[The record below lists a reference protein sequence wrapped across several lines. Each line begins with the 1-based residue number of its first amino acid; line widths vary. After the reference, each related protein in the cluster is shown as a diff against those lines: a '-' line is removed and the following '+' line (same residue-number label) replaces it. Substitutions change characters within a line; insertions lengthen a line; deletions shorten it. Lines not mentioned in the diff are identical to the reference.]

1 MPLIKSEYKAP
12 LFFSNGHVQ
21 TIHANI
27 FRWVKEPHYKR
38 KRITTPDGDFLD
50 LDISTAINKDSSKIR
65 SKKLAILSHGLGA
78 DSHRPYITGM
88 VHALNKK
95 GFDALAWNFRGFSGV
110 PNKTVKMTHA
120 GATHDLDAVIQHA
133 LSLKKYKAIV
143 LIGFSLGGNITLKYL
158 GEQGKGIHPQIVKA
172 VTFSVPC
179 HLASSAQHI
188 GKFSNKIYMYR
199 FMLLLRNYIQT
210 KSKFLHGEIDDSDL
224 QEISNFKQFDNRYVA
239 PLHGFK
245 DAEDYWKQSSCEQ
258 YLENIKVPTLLVNAK
273 DDPFLPEECFPIQ
286 KAKKNPNLFLEIPSQ
301 GGHVGFVTLQWGNE
315 YWSEKRALDFIQNSD

>member
-1 MPLIKSEYKAP
+1 MPLIKSEYKSP
-12 LFFSNGHVQ
+12 IFFSNGHIQ

-27 FRWVKEPHYKR
+27 FRWVKEPPYKR
-38 KRITTPDGDFLD
+38 KRISTPDGDFLD
-50 LDISTAINKDSSKIR
+50 LDISKVG

-78 DSHRPYITGM
+78 DSYRPYITGM

-110 PNKTVKMTHA
+110 PNKTAKMTHA
-120 GATHDLDAVIQHA
+120 GATHDLEAVIQYA

-143 LIGFSLGGNITLKYL
+143 LVGFSLGGNITLKYL
-158 GEQGKGIHPQIVKA
+158 GEQGKAIHPQIVKA
-172 VTFSVPC
+172 ITYSVPC
-179 HLASSAQHI
+179 NLHSSAQHI
-188 GKFSNKIYMYR
+188 GKFSNKIYMLH
-199 FMLLLRNYIQT
+199 FMMLLRNYIHAKT
-210 KSKFLHGEIDDSDL
+210 KILPGEIDASDL

-245 DAEDYWKQSSCEQ
+245 DAEDYWKQSSCDR

-273 DDPFLPEECFPIQ
+273 DDPFLPGDCFPIKQ
-286 KAKKNPNLFLEIPSQ
+286 SKNNPNLTLEIPQ
-301 GGHVGFVTLQWGNE
+301 KGGHVGFVSLNWSNE

>member
-1 MPLIKSEYKAP
+1 MPLIKSAYKAP
-12 LFFSNGHVQ
+12 LFFGNGHIQ

-27 FRWVKEPHYKR
+27 FRRVKEPSYKR
-38 KRITTPDGDFLD
+38 KRIHTPDGDFLD
-50 LDISTAINKDSSKIR
+50 LDISTALNGIYPKSK

-78 DSHRPYITGM
+78 DSYRPYITGM
-88 VHALNKK
+88 VHALNQK
-95 GFDALAWNFRGFSGV
+95 GFDALAWNFRGFSGT

-120 GATHDLDAVIQHA
+120 GATHDLEAVIQYA

-143 LIGFSLGGNITLKYL
+143 LLGFSLGGNITLKYL
-158 GEQGKGIHPQIVKA
+158 GEQGKAIHPQIVKA

-179 HLASSAQHI
+179 HLASSAEHI

-210 KSKFLHGEIDDSDL
+210 KSKLLPGEIDDSDL
-224 QEISNFKQFDNRYVA
+224 QEISNFKQFDDRYVA

-245 DAEDYWKQSSCEQ
+245 DAEDYWKQSSCER

-273 DDPFLPEECFPIQ
+273 DDPFLPEACFPIQ
-286 KAKKNPNLFLEIPSQ
+286 KAKQNPHLYLEMPEC
-301 GGHVGFVTLQWGNE
+301 GGHVGFVSMNWGNE
-315 YWSEKRALDFIQNSD
+315 YWSEKRALEFIQNSD

>member
-12 LFFSNGHVQ
+12 LLFANGHIQ

-27 FRWVKEPHYKR
+27 FRWVRQPLYKR

-50 LDISTAINKDSSKIR
+50 LDFSKVG

-78 DSHRPYITGM
+78 NSYRPYITGM
-88 VHALNKK
+88 VHAFNKK

-110 PNKTVKMTHA
+110 PNKTIKMTHA

-143 LIGFSLGGNITLKYL
+143 LVGFSLGGNITLKYL

-179 HLASSAQHI
+179 NLGSSAQHI
-188 GKFSNKIYMYR
+188 GKLSNKIYMFR
-199 FMLLLRNYIQT
+199 FMMLLRNYIQA
-210 KSKFLHGEIDDSDL
+210 KIKILPGEIDTSDL
-224 QEISNFKQFDNRYVA
+224 QEISNFKQFDDRYIV
-239 PLHGFK
+239 PHHGFK
-245 DAEDYWKQSSCEQ
+245 DAEDYW
-258 YLENIKVPTLLVNAK
+258 
-273 DDPFLPEECFPIQ
+273 
-286 KAKKNPNLFLEIPSQ
+286 
-301 GGHVGFVTLQWGNE
+301 
-315 YWSEKRALDFIQNSD
+315 